1 MAKRNDASS
10 GGDESVLALQPCK
23 QTEKK
28 KNPSDH
34 ITINIYK
41 TDNEQGPAVV
51 PCRTQGTLLNAL

>member
-23 QTEKK
+23 QTKK
-28 KNPSDH
+28 KKPSDH
-34 ITINIYK
+34 ITINICK
-41 TDNEQGPAVV
+41 RDNEQGPAVV